1 MDWHPDRAKD
11 PELSTKVFQ
20 WLQAIETAAETAAGG
35 KGLFVSSSVYGEVPS
50 GYVKIA
56 IENGPVERVDFPIDS
71 MVDLSSSLFVCL
83 PGLVN

>member
-1 MDWHPDRAKD
+1 MGRWGHWGLGSWFFLLIGGQALVMDWHPDRAKD

-56 IENGPVERVDFPIDS
+56 IENGH
-71 MVDLSSSLFVCL
+71 L
-83 PGLVN
+83 